1 MSSLTGDFPA
11 IFQVSGGTINRL
23 LASMHQND
31 RSDDW
36 TPSLPHSVELRIGE
50 EGTYDV
56 PVGVIAAQIGVPQIR
71 LRHGSTDRF
80 GLEVGIRASYEPD
93 PWAGP
98 LADFIHGTVTAE
110 YELTRPDPAWPGW
123 SGVDVS
129 QYLAVRVVEG
139 SVAFSGELGAGW
151 GWSGGTPDAEAITPL
166 IAAEITKLLQTSF
179 QATPIPA
186 PRFGPGRLRSLE
198 GPGGSAVAGP
208 IDPGAG
214 RIESIGE
221 EWLGGRDVGLAL
233 SSDFLLSRLQASL
246 HGLYFPPLVRIDY
259 GIGSADYNIGITVD
273 PPEWR
278 DSGDQASISVKIT
291 GSATSDDFGFPN
303 VHIDVV
309 QTVDL
314 KFDAANRLFTLTPA
328 PPQVYPDAGDGP
340 LSGAIESAVK
350 KVVAAQLRDSVGPA
364 LQPATSALN
373 GFLAGGDALGA
384 ELRRLD
390 RWLTLSLDEAVFRAD
405 GVAVRGKIRVAP
417 RSKPVVTFAPTADR
431 TAFTALKSWIPGGLV
446 TRVYWTWYWPSG
458 EKGHTKPKYT
468 DRFLLRGPP
477 GGSPGI
483 PDVKHGPL
491 PGLDGNGG
499 VVLSVDAKVVD
510 EQSGEL
516 RDLPDVPARAIGFHY
531 RFPWE
536 LPPGVGDLY
545 WREDLGF
552 GGGEGPHPDELD
564 LGAITRPRRRPRLS
578 STNTLIVTQGHAL
591 TLETIE
597 TVERS
602 VAEHERPDAG
612 LLTVTVFGD
621 GDAARVEPGVV
632 ERLNRL
638 RGELGTPLLVAE
650 TVDSVLW
657 DGLALPRGTD
667 EPSFRLISPG
677 GGVTWSHDG
686 SLSSDDL
693 VTALN
698 TTLMPSLPPAPEMV
712 AFGPAPGTHLWEAV
726 SDGPGRDGLGAPSPP
741 MGRHDDGPRLA
752 LFVDSRSAASVE
764 QVRNRERDGTA
775 VFVNGDLEHVQML
788 NSQLDDGVDAIPDPG
803 GAIAA
808 RLGISC
814 WPTTVRL
821 DERGVVIESWV
832 GTPP

>member
-23 LASMHQND
+23 LASMHQNNW
-31 RSDDW
+31 SDDW
-36 TPSLPHSVELRIGE
+36 TPSLPHSVEFRIGE
-50 EGTYDV
+50 EGAYDV
-56 PVGVIAAQIGVPQIR
+56 PVGVVAAQIGVPRIR

-123 SGVDVS
+123 SRVDVS

-139 SVAFSGELGAGW
+139 SVEFSGELGAGW
-151 GWSGGTPDAEAITPL
+151 GWSGGVPDSEAITPL

-198 GPGGSAVAGP
+198 GWGSVVAGP
-208 IDPGAG
+208 VDLTAG
-214 RIESIGE
+214 RIESINE

-233 SSDFLLSRLQASL
+233 SSDFLLSRLQDSL
-246 HGLYFPPLVRIDY
+246 DGLALAATVHIDY
-259 GIGSADYNIGITVD
+259 GIGSADYNVGIS
-273 PPEWR
+273 PGSPEWR
-278 DSGDQASISVKIT
+278 ASGDRASITLGIT
-291 GSATSDDFGFPN
+291 GSATSDDWELPN

-314 KFDAANRLFTLTPA
+314 RFDAANRRFTLTPA
-328 PPQVYPDAGDGP
+328 PPAVTADAGGP
-340 LSGAIESAVK
+340 FGGVIEDQVEEI
-350 KVVAAQLRDSVGPA
+350 VAAQLRNRIGPA
-364 LQPATSALN
+364 LQPATAALN
-373 GFLAGGDALGA
+373 DFLRGGDALGA
-384 ELRRLD
+384 ELRSLD
-390 RWLTLSLDEAVFRAD
+390 RWLTLRLDEAVFRPD
-405 GVAVRGKIRVAP
+405 GVAVRGKIRVAA

-431 TAFTALKSWIPGGLV
+431 TAFTALKSWIPGGQV

-458 EKGHTKPKYT
+458 EKGHTKPDYT

-477 GGSPGI
+477 GGSPEA

-499 VVLSVDAKVVD
+499 VVLSVDAEVVD
-510 EQSGEL
+510 ADSGEL
-516 RDLPDVPARAIGFHY
+516 VELTDVPAHWIGFHY

-536 LPPGVGDLY
+536 LPPGIGDLY
-545 WREDLGF
+545 WREELQL
-552 GGGEGPHPDELD
+552 GGGDGPHPDELD
-564 LGAITRPRRRPRLS
+564 LGAITRPLRRPKVS
-578 STNTLIVTQGHAL
+578 STNTLIVTQGHSL

-597 TVERS
+597 TVERAL
-602 VAEHERPDAG
+602 VDHERPDAG
-612 LLTVTVFGD
+612 LLTVTVFGE
-621 GDAARVEPGVV
+621 GEAARLEPAVV
-632 ERLNRL
+632 GRLNQL
-638 RGELGTPLLVAE
+638 RGELDTPLLVAE
-650 TVDSVLW
+650 TVDSVLR
-657 DGLALPRGTD
+657 DGLALPGGSA
-667 EPSFRLISPG
+667 EPSFRLISPS

-686 SLSSDDL
+686 PLSSEAL

-698 TTLMPSLPPAPEMV
+698 STLMSSPPPAPEV
-712 AFGPAPGTHLWEAV
+712 AAAGPVPGTQLWESV
-726 SDGPGRDGLGAPSPP
+726 SDGPGPDGLGAPAPP
-741 MGRHDDGPRLA
+741 LGRHGDGPRLVV
-752 LFVDSRSAASVE
+752 FVDSRSPASVE
-764 QVRNRERDGTA
+764 QVRNVERRGTA
-775 VFVNGDLEHVQML
+775 VFVNGGLDDVRTL
-788 NSQLDDGVDAIPDPG
+788 NSQLEDALDAIPDPG

-821 DERGVVIESWV
+821 DERGVVIESWA